1 MPGTYRPLACDRHDY
16 LEIACL
22 FGYRLRIE
30 LEDGSW
36 LEGRAV
42 DTRTLPNKEEV
53 LLVQVAGATRQLRQ
67 DQLRAI
73 TPLTPGA
80 RFGRIEL
87 KA

>member
-1 MPGTYRPLACDRHDY
+1 MSDSYRPLACDRHDY

-22 FGYRLRIE
+22 YGYRLRIE
-30 LEDGSW
+30 LTDGSW
-36 LEGRAV
+36 LEGRAL

-67 DQLRAI
+67 DRLRAI
-73 TPLTPGA
+73 TSLTPGA

-87 KA
+87 QS